1 MPNDQVPVPH
11 RKASLWDVE
20 YLLIALNE
28 SASCLV
34 LSLAPSPGFLRIAAN
49 VQATHEGIKTV

>member
-34 LSLAPSPGFLRIAAN
+34 LSPAPSPGFLLIAAN